1 MGDCVEG
8 RASSAARR
16 MPIGA
21 GDAVGAFHA

>member
-16 MPIGA
+16 MPIGT
-21 GDAVGAFHA
+21 GDAAGAFHA